1 MSAEYEY
8 QERMSQADAFF
19 RQLRFLQQVP
29 NDYMFNVGKLS
40 DGYRLLQ
47 TLVNQSALERKN

>member
-40 DGYRLLQ
+40 DGYRLL
-47 TLVNQSALERKN
+47 